1 MAENYKGMN
10 VFEKEGGIVDH
21 KDQILESFGESE
33 PVLGVFSNSK
43 TANSAQKRFDFKR
56 KTSQQGPN
64 YRRRHVYVKSISQY
78 RQERLRRKRVCELSN
93 LSQEEIAKHL
103 GVSVRTVQRDQ
114 AKIKPYHLGH
124 FNRFCRELREKEMQE
139 YNETSDSLSLPQRA
153 KLLIKLLDR
162 QRKEEEDHK
171 RFLRT
176 FFIDIDLD
184 RCATDGFP
192 VAKPFIA
199 SHKVNLKAGIQFVV
213 VFRKNG
219 QKYAINVGNLA
230 QSNSASANPY

>member
-1 MAENYKGMN
+1 MAANYKGMDD
-10 VFEKEGGIVDH
+10 FSEEGGIIDR
-21 KDQILESFGESE
+21 KDQLLESFGGSE
-33 PVLGVFSNSK
+33 LDLGVFGNSENG
-43 TANSAQKRFDFKR
+43 NSAQENPDRKR
-56 KTSQQGPN
+56 KTSLKGAG
-64 YRRRHVYVKSISQY
+64 YRRKHVYAKSVAKY
-78 RQERLRRKRVCELSN
+78 RKERERRKRVCELSN
-93 LSQEEIAKHL
+93 LNQEEIAKRL

-114 AKIKPYHLGH
+114 AKIKPYHKGQ

-139 YNETSDSLSLPQRA
+139 YNETSESLSLTQRA

-162 QRKEEEDHK
+162 QRKEEEAHK

-184 RCATDGFP
+184 CCAVDGFP

-199 SHKVNLKAGIQFVV
+199 GHKVDLQAGIQFVV

-219 QKYAINVGNLA
+219 QKFAVNVGNLA
-230 QSNSASANPY
+230 QTNRTSANPH

>member
-1 MAENYKGMN
+1 MAENYRSMDN
-10 VFEKEGGIVDH
+10 FEKEGGIVDH
-21 KDQILESFGESE
+21 KDQLLESFGESE
-33 PVLGVFSNSK
+33 LDLGVFGNSENI
-43 TANSAQKRFDFKR
+43 NSAQERLVYNR
-56 KTSQQGPN
+56 KTSLKGPG
-64 YRRRHVYVKSISQY
+64 YRRKHVYTKSIAKY
-78 RQERLRRKRVCELSN
+78 RKERERRKRVCELSN
-93 LSQEEIAKHL
+93 LGQEEIAKHL

-114 AKIKPYHLGH
+114 AKIKPYHLGQ
-124 FNRFCRELREKEMQE
+124 FNRFCRELREKEMRE
-139 YNETSDSLSLPQRA
+139 YNETSESLSLPQRA

-184 RCATDGFP
+184 RCAADGFP
-192 VAKPFIA
+192 EAKPFIA

-219 QKYAINVGNLA
+219 QKYAVNVGNLA
-230 QSNSASANPY
+230 QSNNTSANPY

>member
-1 MAENYKGMN
+1 MAEKYKGMDDL
-10 VFEKEGGIVDH
+10 EKEGGIVDH
-21 KDQILESFGESE
+21 KDQILASFGESE
-33 PVLGVFSNSK
+33 LDLGVFSNSEND
-43 TANSAQKRFDFKR
+43 NSAQENPDCKR
-56 KTSQQGPN
+56 KTGLKWPS
-64 YRRRHVYVKSISQY
+64 YRRRHVYVKSISKY

-93 LSQEEIAKHL
+93 LSQEEIAEQL

-114 AKIKPYHLGH
+114 AKIKPYHHGQ
-124 FNRFCRELREKEMQE
+124 FNRFCRELHEEKMRE
-139 YNETSDSLSLPQRA
+139 YNQTSDSMTFPERT

-162 QRKEEEDHK
+162 QRKEEEDNK

-184 RCATDGFP
+184 RCAADGFP
-192 VAKPFIA
+192 EAKPFIA

-219 QKYAINVGNLA
+219 QKYAVNVGNLA
-230 QSNSASANPY
+230 QSNNTSANYY